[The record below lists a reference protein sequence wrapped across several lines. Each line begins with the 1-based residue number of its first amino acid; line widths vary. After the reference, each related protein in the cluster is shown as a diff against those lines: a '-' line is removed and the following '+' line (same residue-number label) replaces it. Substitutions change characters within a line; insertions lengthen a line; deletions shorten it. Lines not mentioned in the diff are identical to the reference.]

1 MLNMIIL
8 EVTSNHHGNLQ
19 QVIQR
24 SGPTRG
30 GMWVKHREVHI
41 DVLQM
46 SVPKVVR
53 QSCNQATCRY
63 VESFMKGKAGLTF
76 LLVAKHV

>member
-53 QSCNQATCRY
+53 
-63 VESFMKGKAGLTF
+63 
-76 LLVAKHV
+76 